1 MNYNE
6 LNLEKE
12 INNVV
17 TAVEQGDFRQATK
30 KESMTVRLAALSEI
44 VYEMKKKVESD
55 KELVNA

>member
-6 LNLEKE
+6 LNLENE